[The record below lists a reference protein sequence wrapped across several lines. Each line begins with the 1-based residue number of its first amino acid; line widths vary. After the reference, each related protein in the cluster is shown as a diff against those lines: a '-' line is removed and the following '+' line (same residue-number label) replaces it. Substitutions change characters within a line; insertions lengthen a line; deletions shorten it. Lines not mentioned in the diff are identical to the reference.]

1 MIVIAPLRPD
11 LVAYLEKRGLFG
23 KFKKQRRLFAANS
36 LYPSL
41 HTELLEP
48 HNLRIYSFRID
59 KRYRAIFIYIG
70 GQMVEIVDIN
80 DHYQ

>member
-1 MIVIAPLRPD
+1 MIIAPLRPD
-11 LVAYLEKRGLFG
+11 LAVYLDKRGLSG
-23 KFKKQRRLFAANS
+23 KFEKQRTLFEVNP

-48 HNLRIYSFRID
+48 HHLRIYSFRID
-59 KRYRAIFIYIG
+59 RRYRAIFIYIG
-70 GQMVEIVDIN
+70 RQAIEIVDIN